1 MLNQKANQMKL
12 ESKMKFINFGIT
24 FTIYLAGVAM
34 GLAISP
40 LFN

>member
-1 MLNQKANQMKL
+1 MEFEK
-12 ESKMKFINFGIT
+12 KMKFIDFGIT